1 MDLPIIKLTID
12 EQDETRVEKI
22 SFVDDPAIER
32 QWMAFKKSPY
42 RFKADEEKRVVSGP
56 LMVAGL
62 PIYRHDEKNG
72 EYYVQFD
79 ADSIQRAV
87 LKFFKEQRMSEVNLM
102 HETDVEGVFMFESF
116 IIDERKQTP
125 EGFDKLP
132 NGSWFGS
139 FKVDNDEV
147 WTKVKDGTFRGF
159 SVEGIFAELSDR
171 AIDEELIE
179 TIIRVINETD

>member
-87 LKFFKEQRMSEVNLM
+87 LKFFNEQRMSGL
-102 HETDVEGVFMFESF
+102 D
-116 IIDERKQTP
+116 RL
-125 EGFDKLP
+125 KLTTMR
-132 NGSWFGS
+132 FGL
-139 FKVDNDEV
+139 
-147 WTKVKDGTFRGF
+147 R
-159 SVEGIFAELSDR
+159 
-171 AIDEELIE
+171 
-179 TIIRVINETD
+179 